1 MESLNKKVKLE
12 KNINDYKEHNYELC
26 KKIEDI
32 QDELNDLDEKTDSD
46 IFKEKLKELERLIIE
61 INNLHNFAHENQ
73 IVLYPS
79 SHDISIKDINSNLI
93 KQVNKIVN
101 KKEEKKENKKNE
113 ENDDKVGDN
122 PLSILLTFLS
132 RNQLIDLKDY
142 IMISQYEGYVDE
154 YYFEKGMPN
163 DKYHFKNLQKM
174 NYLQSIIDCYK
185 SFFENIA
192 MEIRKR

>member
-1 MESLNKKVKLE
+1 MESLNKEVKLE
-12 KNINDYKEHNYELC
+12 KDINDYKERNYELC

-32 QDELNDLDEKTDSD
+32 QDELNDLNEKTDSD
-46 IFKEKLKELERLIIE
+46 VFEKKLKELEKRIIE

-73 IVLYPS
+73 IALYPS
-79 SHDISIKDINSNLI
+79 SHDISIKNINSNLI
-93 KQVNKIVN
+93 EQINKIVN
-101 KKEEKKENKKNE
+101 KKEEKQKNK
-113 ENDDKVGDN
+113 ENDDKAGDN
-122 PLSILLTFLS
+122 SLSVLLTFLS